1 MNNKRY
7 KLMSV
12 ELSVI
17 CPIYNE
23 EKYIAQFLDSLLLQD
38 YPKEKLEILLVDGM
52 SKDKTRE
59 IVADYTAKYQFVR
72 LIDNPDK
79 IVPYAMNRGI
89 DVAKGDIIMRLDA
102 HASYQ
107 PDYFSVLVNGL
118 KRLSAD
124 NVGTVCKTD
133 VLNKTPKTLAIR
145 EVLGN
150 KFGVGNST
158 FRTGIDHEQEVE
170 TVPFGCWRKEVFE
183 KYGKYDVRL
192 VRNQDIELNKRIHRG
207 GGKIYILPDTY
218 CTYLARETWKALAK
232 NNYGNGKWNILTV
245 YYTKMFSS
253 LSLRH
258 FIPLLFLLSLI
269 VPLLLAFVWWPFA
282 LVSAASLLA
291 YTGLLSIVSLKLAF
305 QKKLNFFYLLI
316 TFFVLHLS
324 YGWGS
329 LVGIAKLPFT
339 KR

>member
-1 MNNKRY
+1 M
-7 KLMSV
+7 
-12 ELSVI
+12 LSVI

-23 EKYIAQFLDSLLLQD
+23 EKYIAQFLDSLLTQD
-38 YPKEKLEILLVDGM
+38 YPKDDLEILLVDGM
-52 SKDKTRE
+52 SKDKTRD
-59 IVADYTAKYQFVR
+59 IVAGYIAKYPFIR

-89 DVAKGDIIMRLDA
+89 DAAKGDIIMRLDA

-118 KRLSAD
+118 KRLNAD

-150 KFGVGNST
+150 KYGVGNST
-158 FRTGIDHEQEVE
+158 FRTGIDKEQEVE
-170 TVPFGCWRKEVFE
+170 TVPFGCWQKEVFD

-192 VRNQDIELNKRIHRG
+192 VRNQDIELNKRIIRG
-207 GGKIYILPDTY
+207 GGKIYILPSTY
-218 CTYLARETWKALAK
+218 CTYLARETWRALAK

-245 YYTKMFSS
+245 YYTKTFSS

-269 VPLLLAFVWWPFA
+269 VPLLLAFVWWPLA
-282 LVSAASLLA
+282 LVSVASLLA
-291 YTGLLSIVSLKLAF
+291 YTGLLSVVSLKLAVT
-305 QKKLNFFYLLI
+305 KKLNFFYLLT

-329 LVGIAKLPFT
+329 LVGILKLPFT

>member
-1 MNNKRY
+1 M
-7 KLMSV
+7 
-12 ELSVI
+12 LSVI

-23 EKYIAQFLDSLLLQD
+23 EKYIAQFLDSLLQQD
-38 YPKEKLEILLVDGM
+38 YPKNDLEILLVDGM
-52 SKDKTRE
+52 SKDKTRD
-59 IVADYTAKYQFVR
+59 IVAGYIAKYPFIR

-89 DVAKGDIIMRLDA
+89 DAAKGDIIMRLDA

-118 KRLSAD
+118 KRLYAD

-145 EVLGN
+145 EVLSN

-170 TVPFGCWRKEVFE
+170 TVPFGCWPREVFE

-192 VRNQDIELNKRIHRG
+192 VRNQDIELNKRILRG
-207 GGKIYILPDTY
+207 GGKIFILPDTY
-218 CTYLARETWKALAK
+218 CTYLARETWRALAK

-245 YYTKMFSS
+245 YYTKQFSS
-253 LSLRH
+253 LSIRH

-269 VPLLLAFVWWPFA
+269 APLLFALIWLPFA
-282 LVSAASLLA
+282 LVSVASLLS
-291 YTGLLSIVSLKLAF
+291 YTGLLSVVSLKRA
-305 QKKLNFFYLLI
+305 KEKHINFFYLLI

-329 LVGIAKLPFT
+329 LMGILSLPFI
-339 KR
+339 KS

>member
-1 MNNKRY
+1 MT
-7 KLMSV
+7 
-12 ELSVI
+12 LSVI

-23 EKYIAQFLDSLLLQD
+23 EKYIGQFLDSLLTQD
-38 YPKEKLEILLVDGM
+38 YPKDDLEILLVDGM
-52 SKDKTRE
+52 SKDRTRE
-59 IVADYTAKYQFVR
+59 IVAEYIAEHPFIR

-89 DVAKGDIIMRLDA
+89 DAAKGDIIMRLDA

-107 PDYFSVLVNGL
+107 PDYFSVLVKGL
-118 KRLSAD
+118 KRLQAD

-158 FRTGIDHEQEVE
+158 FRTGIDKEQEVE

-192 VRNQDIELNKRIHRG
+192 VRNQDIELNKRIIRG
-207 GGKIYILPDTY
+207 GGKILILPDTY
-218 CTYLARETWKALAK
+218 CTYLARETWQALAK

-245 YYTKMFSS
+245 YYTKTFSS

-269 VPLLLAFVWWPFA
+269 VPLLLAFIWWPFA
-282 LVSAASLLA
+282 LVSLASLLA
-291 YTGLLSIVSLKLAF
+291 YTGLLSAVSLKLAI
-305 QKKLNFFYLLI
+305 QKGLNFFYLLI

-329 LVGIAKLPFT
+329 LMGIIKLPFL
-339 KR
+339 KG